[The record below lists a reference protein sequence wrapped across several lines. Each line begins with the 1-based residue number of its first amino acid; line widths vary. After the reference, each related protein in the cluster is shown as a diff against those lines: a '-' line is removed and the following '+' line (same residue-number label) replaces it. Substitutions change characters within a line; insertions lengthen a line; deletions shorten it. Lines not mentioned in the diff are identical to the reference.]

1 MIPDTLI
8 KRDVSLASI
17 APEITESRNDFI
29 YADVSGQA
37 EIIGYK
43 VVFFKK
49 DDSSQLDAISFF
61 DITSESERRLCGYIL
76 EKIGSPFVLDTG
88 IDEIERLFGKDH
100 IEEEYI
106 EDCVSYTYRFGRE
119 LLLRFD
125 ISNDKIVGLEIVF
138 DRQMVDNI
146 TDR

>member
-1 MIPDTLI
+1 MISDTLI

-17 APEITESRNDFI
+17 APEITEIRNGFI

-37 EIIGYK
+37 EIIGYN
-43 VVFFKK
+43 
-49 DDSSQLDAISFF
+49 SSQLDAISFF